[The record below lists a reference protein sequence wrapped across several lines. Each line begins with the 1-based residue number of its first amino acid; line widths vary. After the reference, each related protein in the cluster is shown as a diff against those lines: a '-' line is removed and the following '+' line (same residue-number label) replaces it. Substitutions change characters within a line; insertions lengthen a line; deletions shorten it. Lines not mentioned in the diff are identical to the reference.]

1 MATSK
6 KRTLALKLAL
16 WQCLGIA
23 TLWMLGACTL
33 PYVATTAVASQPSQ
47 SLASLELIAAGLN
60 QPVGLANARDGSGR
74 IFVIEKQGV
83 VRVIEDGQ
91 LAAAPFLDIT
101 PRVGST
107 NSEQGLLGLAF
118 APDFPASRRFYVNYT
133 DMDGNTVISRFTV
146 AEDGAADPSS
156 EEILL
161 QIVQPARNHNGGHLA
176 FGPDG
181 MLWIGTGDGG
191 GDNGPNAQNPTNLL
205 GKMLRIDPRASGA
218 RPYSVPKDNPL
229 LATKGAKPEIWS
241 LGLRNPWRYSFDDDG
256 NLWVADVGQNKWEEV
271 SVAPAKRD
279 GAGAITA
286 GGRGTNFGWPAYE
299 GPERYKTDQQARNAL
314 RPIHSYQ
321 HGDEGCS
328 ISGGA
333 RVSRDHPQIAL
344 RGWYLYSDYCSGTL
358 VGLELNGLKLV
369 STHDL
374 VDGLG
379 NAVSVDQTSTGI
391 YVSSLDD
398 KVYEII
404 AS

>member
-1 MATSK
+1 MTAHGFRHRLSSVVAMVVVVIINTAFSIGVTHAADQPTRVAMSAPETRKRIALEVKDPVSVVERRATDAFVFVVQRQGQVLRWARGSK
-6 KRTLALKLAL
+6 K
-16 WQCLGIA
+16 
-23 TLWMLGACTL
+23 
-33 PYVATTAVASQPSQ
+33 TTRVLDVS
-47 SLASLELIAAGLN
+47 SLTTT
-60 QPVGLANARDGSGR
+60 D
-74 IFVIEKQGV
+74 
-83 VRVIEDGQ
+83 
-91 LAAAPFLDIT
+91 
-101 PRVGST
+101 
-107 NSEQGLLGLAF
+107 SERGLLGLTFIGDKAYINHTNKDGDTVIAEYAVRADGRF
-118 APDFPASRRFYVNYT
+118 IAASRRVLMTIN
-133 DMDGNTVISRFTV
+133 
-146 AEDGAADPSS
+146 
-156 EEILL
+156 
-161 QIVQPARNHNGGHLA
+161 QPYSNHNGGDVVT
-176 FGPDG
+176 GPDG
-181 MLWIGTGDGG
+181 LLYIGMGDGG
-191 GDNGPNAQNPTNLL
+191 SGDDPERRALNTRELL

-256 NLWVADVGQNKWEEV
+256 NVWVADVGQNNWEEV

-279 GAGAITA
+279 GAGAVTA
-286 GGRGTNFGWPAYE
+286 GGRGANFGWPAYE

-314 RPIHSYQ
+314 RPIHSYE

-328 ISGGA
+328 ISGGV
-333 RVSRDHPQIAL
+333 RVSRGHPHIAL

-374 VDGLG
+374 VDGMG

>member
-1 MATSK
+1 MTKHPSRLRLVSVAAMVVTIAFSIDITRAADLPTRVTTTAPEARKRVALDVTDPVSVVERRATDAFVYVVQRRGQVLRWARGSK
-6 KRTLALKLAL
+6 K
-16 WQCLGIA
+16 
-23 TLWMLGACTL
+23 
-33 PYVATTAVASQPSQ
+33 TTRVLDVS
-47 SLASLELIAAGLN
+47 SLTTT
-60 QPVGLANARDGSGR
+60 D
-74 IFVIEKQGV
+74 
-83 VRVIEDGQ
+83 
-91 LAAAPFLDIT
+91 
-101 PRVGST
+101 
-107 NSEQGLLGLAF
+107 SERGLLGLTFIGDKAYINHTNKDGDTVIAEYSVRADGRF
-118 APDFPASRRFYVNYT
+118 IAASRRVLMT
-133 DMDGNTVISRFTV
+133 ID
-146 AEDGAADPSS
+146 
-156 EEILL
+156 
-161 QIVQPARNHNGGHLA
+161 QPYSNHNGGDVVT
-176 FGPDG
+176 GPDG
-181 MLWIGTGDGG
+181 MLYIGMGDGG
-191 GDNGPNAQNPTNLL
+191 SGDDPERRALNTKELL

-256 NLWVADVGQNKWEEV
+256 NLWVADVGQSKWEEV

-314 RPIHSYQ
+314 RPIHSYE
-321 HGDEGCS
+321 HGDDGCS
-328 ISGGA
+328 VSGGV

>member
-1 MATSK
+1 MTRHLSRLRLVSVAAMVVTTAFSADITRAADLPTRVTTTAPATRKRIALDVTDPVSVVERRATDAFVYVVQRRGQVLRWARGSK
-6 KRTLALKLAL
+6 K
-16 WQCLGIA
+16 
-23 TLWMLGACTL
+23 
-33 PYVATTAVASQPSQ
+33 TTRVLDVS
-47 SLASLELIAAGLN
+47 SLTTT
-60 QPVGLANARDGSGR
+60 D
-74 IFVIEKQGV
+74 
-83 VRVIEDGQ
+83 
-91 LAAAPFLDIT
+91 
-101 PRVGST
+101 
-107 NSEQGLLGLAF
+107 SERGLLGLTFIGDKAYINHTNKDGDTVI
-118 APDFPASRRFYVNYT
+118 AEYSVRADGRLIAASRRVLMT
-133 DMDGNTVISRFTV
+133 ID
-146 AEDGAADPSS
+146 
-156 EEILL
+156 
-161 QIVQPARNHNGGHLA
+161 QPYSNHNGGDVVT
-176 FGPDG
+176 GPDG
-181 MLWIGTGDGG
+181 MLYIGMGDGG
-191 GDNGPNAQNPTNLL
+191 SGDDPERRALNTKELL
-205 GKMLRIDPRASGA
+205 GKMLRIDPRASGT

-256 NLWVADVGQNKWEEV
+256 NLWVGDVGQNKWEEV

-299 GPERYKTDQQARNAL
+299 GPDRYKTDQQARNAL
-314 RPIHSYQ
+314 RPIHSYE

-328 ISGGA
+328 ISGGV

-358 VGLELNGLKLV
+358 VGLELSSLKLV
-369 STHDL
+369 STHNL

>member
-1 MATSK
+1 MTRHLSRLRLVSVAAMVVTTSFSTDITRAADLPTRVTTTAPETRKRIALDVTDPVSVVERRATDAFVYVVQRRGQVLRWARGSK
-6 KRTLALKLAL
+6 K
-16 WQCLGIA
+16 
-23 TLWMLGACTL
+23 
-33 PYVATTAVASQPSQ
+33 TTRVLDVS
-47 SLASLELIAAGLN
+47 SLTTT
-60 QPVGLANARDGSGR
+60 D
-74 IFVIEKQGV
+74 
-83 VRVIEDGQ
+83 
-91 LAAAPFLDIT
+91 
-101 PRVGST
+101 
-107 NSEQGLLGLAF
+107 SERGLLGLTFIGDKAYINHTNKDGDTVIAEYSVRADGRF
-118 APDFPASRRFYVNYT
+118 IAASRRVLMT
-133 DMDGNTVISRFTV
+133 ID
-146 AEDGAADPSS
+146 
-156 EEILL
+156 
-161 QIVQPARNHNGGHLA
+161 QPYSNHNGGDVVT
-176 FGPDG
+176 GPDG
-181 MLWIGTGDGG
+181 MLYIGMGDGG
-191 GDNGPNAQNPTNLL
+191 SGDDPERRALNTKELL

-241 LGLRNPWRYSFDDDG
+241 LGLRNPWRYSFDDYG

-279 GAGAITA
+279 GAGVITA

-314 RPIHSYQ
+314 RPIHSYE
-321 HGDEGCS
+321 HGDDGCS
-328 ISGGA
+328 ISGGV

>member
-1 MATSK
+1 MVVTTSFSADITRAADLPTRVTTTAPETRKRIALDVTDPVSVVERRAIDAFVYVVQRRGQVLRWARGSK
-6 KRTLALKLAL
+6 K
-16 WQCLGIA
+16 
-23 TLWMLGACTL
+23 
-33 PYVATTAVASQPSQ
+33 TTRVLDVS
-47 SLASLELIAAGLN
+47 SLTTT
-60 QPVGLANARDGSGR
+60 D
-74 IFVIEKQGV
+74 
-83 VRVIEDGQ
+83 
-91 LAAAPFLDIT
+91 
-101 PRVGST
+101 
-107 NSEQGLLGLAF
+107 SERGLLGLTFIGDKAYINHTNKDGDTVIAEYSVRADGRF
-118 APDFPASRRFYVNYT
+118 IAASRRVLMT
-133 DMDGNTVISRFTV
+133 ID
-146 AEDGAADPSS
+146 
-156 EEILL
+156 
-161 QIVQPARNHNGGHLA
+161 QPYSNHNGGDVVT
-176 FGPDG
+176 GPDG
-181 MLWIGTGDGG
+181 MLYIGMGDGG
-191 GDNGPNAQNPTNLL
+191 SGDDPERRALNTKELL

-314 RPIHSYQ
+314 RPIHSYE
-321 HGDEGCS
+321 HGDDGCS
-328 ISGGA
+328 ISGGV

>member
-1 MATSK
+1 MTKHLSRLRLVSVAAMVITTAISIDITRAADLPTRIATNAPETRKRIALDVKDPVSVVERRATDAFIYVVQRQGQVLRWARGSK
-6 KRTLALKLAL
+6 K
-16 WQCLGIA
+16 
-23 TLWMLGACTL
+23 
-33 PYVATTAVASQPSQ
+33 TTRVLDVS
-47 SLASLELIAAGLN
+47 SLTTT
-60 QPVGLANARDGSGR
+60 D
-74 IFVIEKQGV
+74 
-83 VRVIEDGQ
+83 
-91 LAAAPFLDIT
+91 
-101 PRVGST
+101 
-107 NSEQGLLGLAF
+107 SERGLLGLTFIGDKAYINHTNKDGDTVIAEYAVRADGRF
-118 APDFPASRRFYVNYT
+118 IAASRRVLMTIN
-133 DMDGNTVISRFTV
+133 
-146 AEDGAADPSS
+146 
-156 EEILL
+156 
-161 QIVQPARNHNGGHLA
+161 QPYSNHNGGDVIT
-176 FGPDG
+176 GPDG
-181 MLWIGTGDGG
+181 LLYIGMGDGG
-191 GDNGPNAQNPTNLL
+191 SGDDPERRALNTKELL

-279 GAGAITA
+279 GAGAVTA
-286 GGRGTNFGWPAYE
+286 GGRGANFGWPAYE

-314 RPIHSYQ
+314 RPIHSYE

-328 ISGGA
+328 ISGGV
-333 RVSRDHPQIAL
+333 RVSRGHPHIAL